1 MSSTIRR
8 TARAYLDRRT
18 PWGPPW
24 WVYAVTLG
32 AANLVRQAVLWRTDA
47 GSTVG
52 LAAFVVMV
60 LVVFG
65 AVTGTATLL
74 RAARPPPPGGG
85 TGRRTGAADAVDRGA
100 REPEDEADGGD
111 GSGQSYVASADQ
123 RLPSMVSR

>member
-1 MSSTIRR
+1 MSSIIRR
-8 TARAYLDRRT
+8 TARTYLDRRT

-74 RAARPPPPGGG
+74 
-85 TGRRTGAADAVDRGA
+85 GRRDVRRRSRAGPEQLTLWTEGA
-100 REPEDEADGGD
+100 REPEDEAAEE

>member
-1 MSSTIRR
+1 MSSIIRR
-8 TARAYLDRRT
+8 TARTYLDRRT

-74 RAARPPPPGGG
+74 GRRDLRRMAAA
-85 TGRRTGAADAVDRGA
+85 GRRTGAADVVDRGGAGA
-100 REPEDEADGGD
+100 RGRGRR
-111 GSGQSYVASADQ
+111 Q
-123 RLPSMVSR
+123 RAAVSRTSPRRTSGCPRW